1 MLTQAIDFR
10 DDSETLYQLLASR
23 EDAVFSSPTQF
34 KGWTLDDV
42 LVHLHM
48 WNKAADWSL
57 HQPGQFDEFMQEVL
71 EARPKGESHQTVA
84 YRWLGDARGRE
95 LLEIWH
101 AFYQEMSE
109 RFAAADGEQ
118 RVRWAGPDMTV
129 AMSITARQMETWS
142 HGQEIFDLLGEER
155 AETDRI
161 RNIVLLGVM
170 TFGWTF
176 AVRELERPPVK
187 PYLRL
192 IAPSGDVWT
201 WNDPSDDDRIDGT
214 AVDFARVVT
223 QVRNIA
229 DTSLEVSGDSAKR
242 WMSFAQ
248 CFAGPP
254 EEPPPP
260 GSRFVAS

>member
-10 DDSETLYQLLASR
+10 DESETLYQLLATR
-23 EDAVFSSPTQF
+23 EDAVFSNPTQF
-34 KGWTLDDV
+34 KGWTLNDV

-57 HQPGQFDEFMQEVL
+57 HDPRQFEEFMQEVL
-71 EARPKGESHQTVA
+71 AARPIGGTHQTVA

-95 LLEIWH
+95 LLEAWH
-101 AFYQEMSE
+101 TFYQEMSE
-109 RFAAADGEQ
+109 RFAAAEGEQ
-118 RVRWAGPDMTV
+118 RVKWAGPDMTV

-176 AVRELERPPVK
+176 AVRKLERPPVK

-192 IAPSGDVWT
+192 IAPSGAVWT
-201 WNDPSDDDRIDGT
+201 WNDASDDDRIDGT

-229 DTSLEVSGDSAKR
+229 DTTLEVRGDAAKQ
-242 WMSFAQ
+242 WMSIAQ